1 MESYDLSIDAL
12 EKIADKY
19 GFALSDD
26 LIGLVS
32 DVIVM
37 VMNDTNK
44 GEKYEWCYVFNDS
57 TCGASL
63 LCIMGFL

>member
-1 MESYDLSIDAL
+1 VTKEREMESYDLSIEAL

-44 GEKYEWCYVFNDS
+44 GEK
-57 TCGASL
+57 
-63 LCIMGFL
+63 